1 MVKRALVGLLKGA
14 IIGAILG
21 LVIVYGL
28 GMPVFAAWL
37 AYLAAV
43 VTGALTG
50 LVAGRAIWEKGAR
63 IEAGLKAAAGAVVA
77 AGAMFAIRKWLNVPA
92 DLGALGR
99 GVIGDLPIASLPLI
113 ATGLALF
120 FEIDNTGESN
130 DPGPKKRVGAESPVR
145 LAGNGAAEEEEI
157 GEAADDVARSE
168 EARRH

>member
-1 MVKRALVGLLKGA
+1 MLKRTLVGLLKG
-14 IIGAILG
+14 IVVGAVLG
-21 LVIVYGL
+21 LAVVYGL
-28 GMPVFAAWL
+28 GMPVFAAWV

-43 VTGALTG
+43 LTGALTG

-92 DLGALGR
+92 DLGALGK
-99 GVIGDLPIASLPLI
+99 GLLGELPIASLPLI

-120 FEIDNTGESN
+120 FEIDNTGESAQ
-130 DPGPKKRVGAESPVR
+130 PPAKKRVDAVGQLR
-145 LAGNGAAEEEEI
+145 LDGNGAAEEREL
-157 GEAADDVARSE
+157 GEANEDVPASE